1 MHKYACTNS
10 PKAVKGE
17 GGKWR
22 GKVERGKKW
31 EKWRGGLK
39 EEGRGASTLY
49 AMPATL
55 HLLFLSSPQSSQAS
69 GLIHLSAL

>member
-22 GKVERGKKW
+22 GKVERGKKMG
-31 EKWRGGLK
+31 EV
-39 EEGRGASTLY
+39 ERGAQRRGKGS
-49 AMPATL
+49 
-55 HLLFLSSPQSSQAS
+55 
-69 GLIHLSAL
+69 